1 MNKCKEIQTYDWD
14 RLEPVLYESNEND
27 TVYVYRLGSDNR
39 PVKPYLTKCGL
50 FRDFDFLTWLRD
62 THGGGE
68 YQLLIRR
75 GRKMIFSGYIGI
87 DGRGSYQ

>member
-1 MNKCKEIQTYDWD
+1 MNKRKEIQTYDWD

-39 PVKPYLTKCGL
+39 PIKPYLTKCEL
-50 FRDFDFLTWLRD
+50 FRGFDFLTWLRD
-62 THGGGE
+62 TQGSGE

-87 DGRGSYQ
+87 A